1 MPSIYKF
8 CRYCGRELPQGRELN
23 FCPHCG
29 NRLTAL
35 PTDTVTPTVEAP
47 VPQVPNPNREAV
59 APAPAPA
66 PVDAPAPAPVNV
78 PVDVPV
84 TAPAPEK
91 EKPAAET
98 VSEAPGA
105 PIEAPVIEMPQPV
118 SPVSPAT
125 DEPEPTKEFKTEN
138 PAKHVPEPKPRKE
151 RAAKAEKNKPEKRGK
166 GGIRVLAA
174 VLILAVLCTAA
185 YLLTSL
191 GETIDDLKTLHD
203 VDTYFAAGDI
213 NSAVDGVSRLN
224 APEKYTERINPV
236 YYAAALEN
244 KDKEDYDKALDYFAL
259 CPDYSD
265 AKEQTA
271 ECHYCLGKRAMEA
284 KEYDKAL
291 EYFSLCTDYSD
302 AEEQIR
308 ACNYVLGVTAF
319 VNKSYVD
326 AVEYFTNAGDYN
338 SSPDMLEQS
347 RELLIYD
354 ENYGQKVDFE
364 TVFNWDDRL
373 AERYIERTNADFTD
387 RIRAVK
393 EENEIIILIDW
404 NYWDYSY
411 RVFSEIDGEF
421 VEYPDNS
428 GGYHKVGEIVT
439 AKIPVSDII
448 ENEAQ
453 ICIGV
458 RCFQIY
464 GNRLDFIL
472 YLDKEQLIDIAKG

>member
-8 CRYCGRELPQGRELN
+8 CRYCGRELLQGRELN

-29 NRLTAL
+29 KRLTAP
-35 PTDTVTPTVEAP
+35 PTDTATPPAAAP
-47 VPQVPNPNREAV
+47 APQEIEPYQEVIT
-59 APAPAPA
+59 PAPAPA
-66 PVDAPAPAPVNV
+66 PL
-78 PVDVPV
+78 DVP
-84 TAPAPEK
+84 ALEPAPEK
-91 EKPAAET
+91 EIPVVKT
-98 VSEAPGA
+98 VSEAPGE
-105 PIEAPVIEMPQPV
+105 PIEPPVIEMAQPVPPV
-118 SPVSPAT
+118 SPSA
-125 DEPEPTKEFKTEN
+125 DKPTPVKEVKAQN
-138 PAKHVPEPKPRKE
+138 PAKPVPEPKPRKE
-151 RAAKAEKNKPEKRGK
+151 RAANAEKAKPEKRGK
-166 GGIRVLAA
+166 GGVRVLAA
-174 VLILAVLCTAA
+174 VLILAVLCAAA
-185 YLLTSL
+185 YFLTPL
-191 GETIDDLKTLHD
+191 GATIEDLKTLHD
-203 VDTYFAAGDI
+203 VDAYIAAGDVS
-213 NSAVDGVSRLN
+213 SALDGVSRLN

-236 YYAAALEN
+236 CYAAAIAY
-244 KDKEDYDKALDYFAL
+244 KDKKDYDKALDYFAL

-271 ECHYCLGKRAMEA
+271 DCHYRLGKLAMEA

-347 RELLIYD
+347 RERLIYD

-364 TVFNWDDRL
+364 ALFNWDGHR
-373 AERYIERTNADFTD
+373 ERTLADFTD

-393 EENEIIILIDW
+393 EENEIIILVDW
-404 NYWDYSY
+404 NYYDCSC
-411 RVFSEIDGEF
+411 RVFSEIDGE
-421 VEYPDNS
+421 VVVYLDNISGYPFKDNIL
-428 GGYHKVGEIVT
+428 V

-453 ICIGV
+453 ICIGIV
-458 RCFQIY
+458 YFRIY
-464 GNRLDFIL
+464 GDCPQFIL